1 MKIGKLLAGLVL
13 VGGMAVSS
21 EAFAQSSVAPRLKSA
36 LSTKLFAKFC
46 GSQLLKA
53 AAKFDKKQDDASL
66 EILLTKMPDCEER
79 FLIPAI
85 DTLAEIREELDP
97 GDGDDG
103 EGDDGTGDDGGGDAA
118 AVSRFRAPPVSEDV
132 KVRG

>member
-21 EAFAQSSVAPRLKSA
+21 EAFAQSSVAPRLRSA
-36 LSTKLFAKFC
+36 LSSKQFAKFC
-46 GSQLLKA
+46 GSQLIKA

-66 EILLTKMPDCEER
+66 EILLNKMSDCEER

-85 DTLAEIREELDP
+85 DTLAEIGEELDP
-97 GDGDDG
+97 SDGDNG
-103 EGDDGTGDDGGGDAA
+103 EGDDGSGDDGGGDAPA
-118 AVSRFRAPPVSEDV
+118 MSGFRAAPVSEDV
-132 KVRG
+132 KVKG